1 MKRKNKLKVGVRF
14 SLFVTSYFPLF
25 LILIFR
31 QLFVYCEYLNWGGF
45 SLENLAVYLKY
56 FGAVSLFTLM
66 TIFAIIG
73 LIIFLYNIEDRT
85 SLNGE
90 IVKVAE
96 IENKNNESI
105 TYLFTYIMPFVFQD
119 LSEITNIVPIFILL
133 LVTYTIYTNSSLLL
147 INPTLN
153 FKYSLYT
160 IEYNEANTKRR
171 VMILSKNRFLEENDS
186 IKIKKIGHKLFYS
199 ISLE

>member
-1 MKRKNKLKVGVRF
+1 MKTKNKLKVGVRF

-31 QLFVYCEYLNWGGF
+31 QLFIYYSYLNWGG
-45 SLENLAVYLKY
+45 LNLDSFLIFLKY
-56 FGAVSLFTLM
+56 FGAISLFTLM
-66 TIFAIIG
+66 TVIAVIGIIA
-73 LIIFLYNIEDRT
+73 FLYNIEERT

-90 IVKVAE
+90 VIKITD

-105 TYLFTYIMPFVFQD
+105 TYLFTYIIPFVFQD
-119 LSEITNIVPIFILL
+119 LSEITNVIPIFILL
-133 LVTYTIYTNSSLLL
+133 LVTYAIYTNSSLLL

-153 FKYSLYT
+153 FKYSLYS
-160 IEYNEANTKRR
+160 IEYTEDNTNKKI
-171 VMILSKNRFLEENDS
+171 MILSKNRILEEGDV

-199 ISLE
+199 ISEE